1 MTDAL
6 LVAREAA
13 RATVTLNRPARLNAL
28 DLAQWDRLGDA
39 MLALGAETAIRVV
52 VITGAGDAF
61 AAGGDIEEFTRVRRN
76 PAEAKAYDARV
87 MRATRAIVA
96 CPQPVIA
103 AIHGACVGGGLE
115 IACACDLRIATRS
128 ARFGIPVTRIGMA
141 APPEEIAP
149 LIELIGIDGALEL
162 LLEARFYDAAE
173 ALAKGLVTRVVDDD
187 ALAAEV
193 EASVARIVAGAP
205 LAVQAHKRVVREW
218 ARRRDISPETI
229 ERAYATIASTD
240 FREGVAAF
248 LAKRRPKFTGA

>member
-1 MTDAL
+1 MSDAL
-6 LVAREAA
+6 LITRDGP
-13 RATVTLNRPARLNAL
+13 RVTLTFNRPERLNAL
-28 DLAQWDRLGDA
+28 DLAQWNRLGDA
-39 MLALGAETAIRVV
+39 MLELAADASLRAI
-52 VITGAGDAF
+52 VITGAGAAF
-61 AAGGDIEEFTRVRRN
+61 AAGGDIEEFTRVRRD

-87 MRATRAIVA
+87 MRATRAIAA

-103 AIHGACVGGGLE
+103 AIQGACVGGGLE

-128 ARFGIPVTRIGMA
+128 ARFGIPVTRLGMA

-187 ALAAEV
+187 ALATEV
-193 EASVARIVAGAP
+193 ASSVARIVAGAP

-229 ERAYATIASTD
+229 ERAYATIASAD

-248 LAKRRPKFTGA
+248 LAKRRPNFTGA